1 MSQTNPDA
9 AWARFQAELKTLRE
23 ELAKQNAGAE
33 IQASLETLGKT
44 AEQVISK
51 LGDAARDPGVR
62 AGTTATARS
71 FGLAVGET
79 LRRIGDDLAQSFR
92 ERKP

>member
-1 MSQTNPDA
+1 MAHTNPEA
-9 AWARFQAELKTLRE
+9 AWDRFQADLKTLRE
-23 ELAKQNAGAE
+23 QLAKQKTGPE
-33 IQASLETLGKT
+33 IQASLETLAKT
-44 AEQVISK
+44 AEQVMTK
-51 LGDAARDPGVR
+51 LGDAARDPAVR

-71 FGLAVGET
+71 FGVAVGET